1 MVAVSGETTAGN
13 SIKYMYNKM
22 ASDKTGRRILE
33 KQPRITSTSIDLPK
47 LATYPDNTFGKQYF
61 NMLSKYVSGHLSVCL
76 DTKLK
81 CLLIRISPRTAEVQ

>member
-61 NMLSKYVSGHLSVCL
+61 NMLSKYVSGHLSVW
-76 DTKLK
+76 KL
-81 CLLIRISPRTAEVQ
+81 S